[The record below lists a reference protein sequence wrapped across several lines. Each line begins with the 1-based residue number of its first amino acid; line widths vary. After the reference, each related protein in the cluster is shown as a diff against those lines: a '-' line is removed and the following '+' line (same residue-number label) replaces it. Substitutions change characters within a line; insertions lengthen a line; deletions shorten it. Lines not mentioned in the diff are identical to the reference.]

1 MPPRNAKKKQT
12 RLAFASSAAGP
23 SQEANSNP
31 NSRYSTLTFNNA
43 KTGIISSK
51 KPVKAT
57 PQAIAEKKQPESRQT
72 EQNTSISKKLS
83 NSATQDTSKN
93 EPSDESTIPTS
104 KRRKQHAPTAKPEVR
119 TDQPQN
125 TSALNTLK
133 MSRSKKSQQTLQ
145 IPQKDPAVADGLNPS
160 QPRRAP
166 KRKARS
172 SPIDL
177 SDSDEPPVSN
187 ASKKATPAQ
196 QRGSSSSPLVLSED
210 EDDNEIVA
218 PSTARKRRT
227 RPVITH
233 EQSDDSDEPVPSS
246 PMKRLRRGPDT
257 ENTQIPQTPRHTSK
271 QAKLDIEED
280 LEDLQDSVVKKTR
293 TRGRNVESA
302 RDKRLKQL
310 DVLRRRRAG
319 LKEESEDEEQ
329 SGSDVEEI
337 EDPGTGNSPSGEGLW
352 KHHEENSDEESA
364 IDPNEDLDRYEDD
377 FVLED
382 GKDDLG
388 VPTEEIPFEFTRH
401 AYKQP
406 KEYFRDVIGWM
417 VQNKLNPAF
426 PRSDAMYEMAF
437 MKLEDEVKGRAGSQ
451 LISSVWTPA
460 FVYALQARPHMDVS
474 AYPTEDNHSCDAC
487 RRSGHPASA
496 DMKLYGKPYSLQ
508 TLEPLEDEDDSDSDS
523 NGQSSKAT
531 DDGKERDR
539 NGHVLPDENGHF
551 YLGKQCKSRAQLA
564 HTLTHWR
571 YHLNEWVIDHLER
584 MGLMVDDEILR
595 RNNLSVK
602 RRTRNAND
610 VLDMMVTTGEVEKL
624 WRDFH
629 LNLKSAREKEVCCP
643 APSCSIVKTVD
654 TDIVYHLISP
664 SMVDSVS
671 ALLFPSIPCCFATQ
685 KATIDQHPPAN
696 CFPNKKRSFS
706 LPFLHKALL

>member
-23 SQEANSNP
+23 SQEANSDQ

-43 KTGIISSK
+43 KTGIISSR

-57 PQAIAEKKQPESRQT
+57 PQAVAEKKQPESRQT
-72 EQNTSISKKLS
+72 EQNNSISNKPSVFSASLVGHYEFELIS
-83 NSATQDTSKN
+83 QGNSATQDTSEN

-104 KRRKQHAPTAKPEVR
+104 KKRKQHAPTAKPEVR

-133 MSRSKKSQQTLQ
+133 MSRSKKSQQALQ

-177 SDSDEPPVSN
+177 SDSDEPPVSD
-187 ASKKATPAQ
+187 AFKRATPAQ
-196 QRGSSSSPLVLSED
+196 QGGSSSSPLVLSED
-210 EDDNEIVA
+210 DDDNEIVA
-218 PSTARKRRT
+218 PFTARKRRT
-227 RPVITH
+227 RPAITH

-246 PMKRLRRGPDT
+246 PMKRLRRGHDT

-337 EDPGTGNSPSGEGLW
+337 KNPGTDNSPSGEGLW
-352 KHHEENSDEESA
+352 KHQEENSNEESA

-382 GKDDLG
+382 GKDDIG

-571 YHLNEWVIDHLER
+571 YHLNEWVIDNLER

-602 RRTRNAND
+602 RRTRSAND

-629 LNLKSAREKEVCCP
+629 LNLKSAREKE
-643 APSCSIVKTVD
+643 SI
-654 TDIVYHLISP
+654 YG
-664 SMVDSVS
+664 
-671 ALLFPSIPCCFATQ
+671 
-685 KATIDQHPPAN
+685 
-696 CFPNKKRSFS
+696 
-706 LPFLHKALL
+706 